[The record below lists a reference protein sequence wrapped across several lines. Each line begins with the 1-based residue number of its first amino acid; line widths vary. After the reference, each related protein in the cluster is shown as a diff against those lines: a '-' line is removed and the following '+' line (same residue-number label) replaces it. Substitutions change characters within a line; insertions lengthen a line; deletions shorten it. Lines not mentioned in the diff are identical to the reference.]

1 MTTVQKSNR
10 IVSLRAENIKRI
22 KAVEVIFDENRN
34 LVVQIIIEDGMV
46 KVGQS

>member
-22 KAVEVIFDENRN
+22 KAV
-34 LVVQIIIEDGMV
+34 QIIIEDGMV